1 MVIRWEQYSLF
12 PFGVMGII
20 FMSVSLYAKKCEE
33 HCRSIPQLNK
43 MFVHVMDFFYNFPK
57 RGED

>member
-20 FMSVSLYAKKCEE
+20 IMSVSLYAKKCEE
-33 HCRSIPQLNK
+33 YYRSVHVPQLSK
-43 MFVHVMDFFYNFPK
+43 MYVHVF
-57 RGED
+57 